1 LKSFPVFV
9 VSLVLLDR
17 LVLDVVVSET
27 VLVVLAFPVILADLD
42 NEQGLTRSLVF
53 RIVDN
58 LVVVVGFVRVLVVGV
73 GMGVVVV
80 TFLSAVLVF
89 DMTVW
94 EVVETSLVA
103 VGI

>member
-1 LKSFPVFV
+1 MA
-9 VSLVLLDR
+9 
-17 LVLDVVVSET
+17 SET

-73 GMGVVVV
+73 GVGMGVVVV